1 MRLTRVSERRSDRS
15 GLILSIAVM
24 AIVIVVLLI
33 LAYWFFIRSSE
44 ELNTPAL
51 GNSAT
56 TQIQDSTPAP
66 TLAPTLVPTLVPT
79 PVPTIS
85 VAPTI
90 VPTTVPTPVATL
102 VPTPVPTA
110 VPTTIPTPTP
120 IPTLAAPALPLPSIV
135 NDNPPHVFVGTVMI
149 GGQPAQDGT
158 EVTAWVLKYSD
169 PVGTSIVP
177 AIAGQP
183 GSYSLLVPQYG
194 NDFSGT
200 VLTIKIDGN
209 FVTNVVWKSGEGTLK
224 DLAR

>member
-1 MRLTRVSERRSDRS
+1 M
-15 GLILSIAVM
+15 IAVM
-24 AIVIVVLLI
+24 AIVIVVILI
-33 LAYWFFIRSSE
+33 LAYWFFIRSSD
-44 ELNTPAL
+44 ELDTLAL
-51 GNSAT
+51 GSST
-56 TQIQDSTPAP
+56 TAQIQDSTPVP
-66 TLAPTLVPTLVPT
+66 RLVPTAVPTAVPTPVPT
-79 PVPTIS
+79 PVPTIFM
-85 VAPTI
+85 APTI

-135 NDNPPHVFVGTVMI
+135 NDNPPHVFVGTATI

-158 EVTAWVLKYSD
+158 EVTAWVLQYAD
-169 PVGTSIVP
+169 PVGTSIIP